1 MVEYCIDL
9 LVENEI
15 IVETE
20 KLCLVNHGKE
30 AKHFMSFM
38 NFMVKKTL
46 LIYKI
51 CIICGFIKS
60 LSLRPV

>member
-20 KLCLVNHGKE
+20 KLCLVNH
-30 AKHFMSFM
+30 AKKQNTS
-38 NFMVKKTL
+38 
-46 LIYKI
+46 
-51 CIICGFIKS
+51 CPS
-60 LSLRPV
+60 